1 MEMQRINRVLALALI
16 LLIIFLLPGCQ
27 QSPEGAIDENGAQ
40 ETIIVEDCLGRKVE
54 VPKNVERIA
63 ALYSFAGYAVGL
75 LGRGADLVAV
85 PGGLKRD
92 VLFCRFYPEVKE
104 ASVPRQQTIN
114 IEELLKIKPDLV
126 IIREDTASDEKEVE
140 KLEKAGLPYIV
151 VEYSTIEEQQ
161 KALEII
167 GKAIGREKEAAAYNE
182 YYNQVIARVQEVL
195 QDIPEDERVRV
206 YHSENQ
212 ALRTIHHTSLA
223 ADWSR
228 AAGIIN
234 VSVGEELTLIGNDY
248 YTTLE
253 QVLIWDPEVIIANEN
268 TAVDL
273 ILGNPQWSG
282 IKAVREGRVYQ
293 LPHGISRWGH
303 PSSVETPLVILW
315 TAKTVYPELFEDV
328 DMEAEVE
335 YFYKTFFNYQLSE
348 EDIKQIL
355 SGKGLREPKGESS

>member
-1 MEMQRINRVLALALI
+1 
-16 LLIIFLLPGCQ
+16 
-27 QSPEGAIDENGAQ
+27 
-40 ETIIVEDCLGRKVE
+40 
-54 VPKNVERIA
+54 
-63 ALYSFAGYAVGL
+63 
-75 LGRGADLVAV
+75 
-85 PGGLKRD
+85 
-92 VLFCRFYPEVKE
+92 
-104 ASVPRQQTIN
+104 SVPRQQTIN

-253 QVLIWDPEVIIANEN
+253 
-268 TAVDL
+268 
-273 ILGNPQWSG
+273 
-282 IKAVREGRVYQ
+282 
-293 LPHGISRWGH
+293 
-303 PSSVETPLVILW
+303 
-315 TAKTVYPELFEDV
+315 
-328 DMEAEVE
+328 
-335 YFYKTFFNYQLSE
+335 
-348 EDIKQIL
+348 
-355 SGKGLREPKGESS
+355 